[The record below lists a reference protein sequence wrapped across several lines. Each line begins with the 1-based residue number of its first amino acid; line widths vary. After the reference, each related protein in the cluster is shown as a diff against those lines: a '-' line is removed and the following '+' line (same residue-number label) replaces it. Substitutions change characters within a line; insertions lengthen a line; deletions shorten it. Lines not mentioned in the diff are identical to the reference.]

1 MFKGPNRFFAD
12 DAMRPELITL
22 EDPHEKGSSASSAN

>member
-12 DAMRPELITL
+12 DAMRPELMTL
-22 EDPHEKGSSASSAN
+22 EDQHEKSSSASSAN